1 MRPPAAAR
9 EPLDAAAY
17 PTCPGPMDP
26 DEGAA
31 FRAHTVYLVHHGN
44 RESVEVFEPEAMTF
58 ERVIDHPVIERFAAS
73 TAAVQIG
80 DEIWMGTNRG
90 EKIGY
95 FPAP

>member
-1 MRPPAAAR
+1 
-9 EPLDAAAY
+9 
-17 PTCPGPMDP
+17 MDP

-31 FRAHTVYLVHHGN
+31 FRAHGLYLKPGDGGVHTVYLVHHGN

-58 ERVIDHPVIERFAAS
+58 ERVTDHPVIERFAAS

-95 FPAP
+95 FPTP